1 MRPNRLLPVLGLM
14 LLVAPLRADVRCA
27 LPFGDHL
34 VLQRDRPVNV
44 WGEAAPGEAVT
55 VEFAGQQK
63 AAVASPAG
71 RWAVTLDP
79 LPASAEPRT
88 LTVRGRNTVA
98 FTDVLVGEVWLCS
111 GQSNMEKPLGPR
123 KGQKPTD
130 DYEAE
135 VRRADEPR
143 LRLFQVPWWA
153 EPKAGAPDLRWMPC
167 TPETVMSTEFS
178 AAAYYFGRELVR
190 ALGVPVGLI
199 HSSFGGTQIEAW
211 MPAAAF
217 ASDPALRDLI
227 HMHYFAWVKGVQPT
241 ELYQSM
247 IVPLVPYTV
256 RGFLWYQ
263 GESNVMQADGAIYT
277 AKQRALIASWRA
289 AWGEPDAP
297 FYYVQLAP
305 FDYSRWDKFP
315 KRLTAEALP
324 LFWEAQTAG
333 LAVPHTGMVV
343 ITDLVRDFHDIH
355 PTDKR
360 DVGLRLARL
369 ALAETYGRR
378 DLLAVSPQF
387 AAMRALDGGRVEL
400 RFRDA
405 GDGLASRDG
414 RPLTEFTIAGAD
426 RRFVAATAVIA
437 GGDLV
442 IVSSPEVAQ
451 PAAVRFGWN
460 ETAHPNLV
468 NSAGLPA
475 ISFRTDDW
483 PVVNERPK
491 PVEAAP
497 ARTP

>member
-1 MRPNRLLPVLGLM
+1 MRISRLIPLPALF
-14 LLVAPLRADVRCA
+14 LLAAVLRADVRCG
-27 LPFGDHL
+27 LPFTDHM
-34 VLQRDRPVNV
+34 VLQRDQPVKV
-44 WGEAAPGEAVT
+44 WGDSAPGETVT
-55 VEFAGQQK
+55 VEFAGRAK
-63 AAVASPAG
+63 TTAAAPDG
-71 RWAVTLDP
+71 RWSVALDP

-88 LTVRGRNTVA
+88 LIVHGRNTVT
-98 FTDVLVGEVWLCS
+98 FSDVLVGEVWLCS

-123 KGQKPTD
+123 AGQKPTD

-153 EPKAGAPDLRWMPC
+153 EPKAGVTGLRWVPC
-167 TPETVMSTEFS
+167 TPETVVQTEFS

-227 HMHYFAWVKGVQPT
+227 HVHYFAWVKGVQPT

-247 IVPLVPYTV
+247 ITPLVPYTL

-263 GESNVMQADGAIYT
+263 GESNVMQADGALYT

-305 FDYSRWDKFP
+305 FDYSRWDKFA
-315 KRLTAEALP
+315 KLLTPEALP
-324 LFWEAQTAG
+324 LFWAAQAAG

-343 ITDLVRDFHDIH
+343 TTDLVRDFHDIH

-369 ALAETYGRR
+369 ALADTYGRR

-387 AAMRALDGGRVEL
+387 AGMRVLGGGRMEL
-400 RFRDA
+400 TFRDA
-405 GDGLASRDG
+405 GAGLASRDG
-414 RPLTEFTIAGAD
+414 QPLTDFTIAGAD
-426 RRFVAATAVIA
+426 RKFVPATAAIA
-437 GGDLV
+437 GADRV
-442 IVSSPEVAQ
+442 IVSSPAVAE
-451 PAAVRFGWN
+451 PAAVRFGWD

-475 ISFRTDDW
+475 VPFRTDAW
-483 PVVNERPK
+483 PVIAERPR
-491 PVEAAP
+491 PVAAAP
-497 ARTP
+497 AKAP